1 MTSGIVKSFNTT
13 SGYGF
18 IAPDAIGEDVW
29 VHQRNVVGESTAP
42 LSKGQRVEFD
52 LREGGMGMEAIN
64 VHSLAPAA
72 SSGG

>member
-1 MTSGIVKSFNTT
+1 MASGIVKSFNTT

-18 IAPDAIGEDVW
+18 IAPDTIGEDVW
-29 VHQRNVVGESTAP
+29 VHQRNAVGESTAP
-42 LSKGQRVEFD
+42 LRVGQRVEFD

-64 VHSLAPAA
+64 VLSLAPAA